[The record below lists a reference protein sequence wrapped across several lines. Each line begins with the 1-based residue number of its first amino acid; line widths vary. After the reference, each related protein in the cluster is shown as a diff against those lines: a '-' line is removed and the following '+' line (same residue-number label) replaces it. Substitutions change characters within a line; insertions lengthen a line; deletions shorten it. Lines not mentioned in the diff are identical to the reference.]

1 MSCNHLSDC
10 QRCSHIV
17 EDLEDRALDAEEKV
31 KLLEVE
37 NIAIKS
43 ALNGLDPYRVEWNIG
58 DPPCGLE
65 ILVAS
70 SSSLYVCV
78 VDEDTPPMPSS
89 MIWCIASEARRQLGL
104 EMFLKK
110 GGEE

>member
-10 QRCSHIV
+10 QRCGMIV
-17 EDLEDRALDAEEKV
+17 EDLEDRALDAEAKV
-31 KLLEVE
+31 KRLEVE
-37 NIAIKS
+37 NIALKS
-43 ALNGLDPYRVEWNIG
+43 ALNGLDPYRVEWNTG
-58 DPPCGLE
+58 NPPCGLE

-70 SSSLYVCV
+70 ASSLYVCV

-104 EMFLKK
+104 EMFFKK
-110 GGEE
+110 GGE